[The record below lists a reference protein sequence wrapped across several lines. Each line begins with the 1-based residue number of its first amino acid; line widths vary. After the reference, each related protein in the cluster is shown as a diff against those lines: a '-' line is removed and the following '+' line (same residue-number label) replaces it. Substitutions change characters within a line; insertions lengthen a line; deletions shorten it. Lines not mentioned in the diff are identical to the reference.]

1 MNVGTILATLGEAL
15 DGAGIPWM
23 VAGSVASST
32 WGEIR
37 STQDIDVV
45 VVASRTSLV
54 NLCRALPADRWY
66 ADPDMAIDAAKR
78 QSMFNIIDLE
88 SGWKID
94 IILQKGRA
102 FSREEFARRRRA
114 EVDGV
119 LVWMASP
126 EDVILAKL
134 EWAKVT
140 GSERQI
146 RDAAGIVAVQ
156 GEALD
161 REWLTRWAKELGVD
175 AELARVCP
183 PAK

>member
-1 MNVGTILATLGEAL
+1 MNVGAVLATLGAAL
-15 DGAGIPWM
+15 DAAGIQWM

-66 ADPDMAIDAAKR
+66 ADPDMAIDAARR

-114 EVDGV
+114 EVDGTP
-119 LVWMASP
+119 VWMASP
-126 EDVILAKL
+126 EDVILTKL
-134 EWAKVT
+134 EWAKAT
-140 GSERQI
+140 ASERQI

-156 GEALD
+156 GSALD
-161 REWLTRWAKELGVD
+161 GAWLARWAKTLDVEDL
-175 AELARVCP
+175 LARVYAP
-183 PAK
+183 TA

>member
-1 MNVGTILATLGEAL
+1 MNVGAVLATLGAAL
-15 DGAGIPWM
+15 DAAGIHWM

-66 ADPDMAIDAAKR
+66 ADPDMAIDAAKS
-78 QSMFNIIDLE
+78 QSMFNIIDLD

-94 IILQKGRA
+94 IILQKSRA
-102 FSREEFARRRRA
+102 FSREEFARRRRT
-114 EVDGV
+114 EVDGTP
-119 LVWMASP
+119 VWMASP

-134 EWAKVT
+134 EWAKAT

-156 GEALD
+156 GSALD
-161 REWLTRWAKELGVD
+161 GAWLAQWAKTLGV
-175 AELARVCP
+175 EELLARIRP
-183 PAK
+183 PTS

>member
-1 MNVGTILATLGEAL
+1 MNVGAVLATLGAAL
-15 DGAGIPWM
+15 DAAGIHWM

-54 NLCRALPADRWY
+54 SLCRALPADRWY

-78 QSMFNIIDLE
+78 QSMFNIIDLD

-126 EDVILAKL
+126 EDVILTKL
-134 EWAKVT
+134 EWAKAT

-146 RDAAGIVAVQ
+146 RDAAGIVEVQ
-156 GEALD
+156 GSALD
-161 REWLTRWAKELGVD
+161 GAWLVRWAKTLDVEDL
-175 AELARVCP
+175 LARIYP
-183 PAK
+183 PTS